1 MLCRREEAQGEVVA
15 KAVVLISGISGFIA
29 RHCAVEML
37 NAGYGVRGTVR
48 SLQRAGEVKDSLAQH
63 ADVSCLEFAAADLE
77 SDAGW
82 TEAAAG
88 CTHVL
93 HVASP
98 FPAKQ
103 PKDEQEL
110 IRPAVQGTLRVLRAA
125 IGAGAERFVQTS
137 SMAAVVY
144 GYPKDRTAPFTAA
157 DWTRV
162 EDPSVTAY
170 VKSKTLAERAARE
183 YMDEQRPRLH
193 YSSVNPGLV
202 LGPALDRD
210 IGTSADLIRMF
221 LKGKYPGAPRMS
233 IPVVDVRDVA
243 RMHRL
248 ALETAAPSG
257 GRYLGAADCLWLAEI
272 ARAIGERVGPAARRV
287 PTRELP
293 DWAVKLTGLFDPAAR
308 LAVPELG
315 KQLRVDT
322 SDTRQALAM
331 EFIPA
336 PEAAAAMARSLID
349 LELV

>member
-1 MLCRREEAQGEVVA
+1 MQQI
-15 KAVVLISGISGFIA
+15 VLVTGISGFIA
-29 RHCAVEML
+29 RHCAGDL
-37 NAGYGVRGTVR
+37 LQAGYGVRGTVR
-48 SLQRAGEVKDSLAQH
+48 SLQRAAEVKDSLARH
-63 ADVSCLEFAAADLE
+63 ADVTRLELAAADLE

-82 TEAAAG
+82 DRAVAG
-88 CTHVL
+88 CAHVL

-98 FPAKQ
+98 FPAQQ

-125 IGAGAERFVQTS
+125 VGAGVQRFVQTS
-137 SMAAVVY
+137 SMAAVMY
-144 GYPKDRTAPFTAA
+144 GHPRERTAPFTEA

-162 EDPSVTAY
+162 DEPGVTAY
-170 VKSKTLAERAARE
+170 TKSKTLAERAARE
-183 YMDEQRPRLH
+183 FMERERPALH

-210 IGTSADLIRMF
+210 IGTSADLIRLF

-248 ALETAAPSG
+248 ALQTAAPSG
-257 GRYLGAADCLWLAEI
+257 GRYLGAADSLWLLQI
-272 ARAIGERVGPAARRV
+272 ASALRERLGPAARRV

-293 DWAVKLTGLFDPAAR
+293 DWAVRLAAIFDPAAR

-315 KQLRVDT
+315 KHIRVDN
-322 SDTRQALAM
+322 SLTRRTLGI

-349 LELV
+349 LKLV